1 MGFDRT
7 EFNVNEDSQEAVFQV
22 FVFGAIER
30 PIAVQFMTENG
41 TATGKNLLASVG
53 NFYVMIEAIIEESE
67 KDSHHMKLNPKFLA
81 RISTFL

>member
-22 FVFGAIER
+22 FIFGTIER

-41 TATGKNLLASVG
+41 SATGKFLLASDG
-53 NFYVMIEAIIEESE
+53 SFCVMINAIIEESE
-67 KDSHHMKLNPKFLA
+67 KASD
-81 RISTFL
+81 